1 MGRAPQKLSISKQ
14 KTPIQKGT
22 RIGNT
27 EMRTEFTGDGISI
40 RRLYQIDVVRPKH
53 GNGKF
58 RPVPAPKIFLTRLH
72 PGATLM
78 VAAPLLAMGFGFQVF
93 FPVGLI
99 SVTGAVI
106 CVFSSA
112 RASRLV
118 TGQLAFRLM
127 QDLASADA
135 DRRALVLAELNETP
149 GRVSPFGSACEKTSA
164 IIHR

>member
-1 MGRAPQKLSISKQ
+1 MAP
-14 KTPIQKGT
+14 
-22 RIGNT
+22 
-27 EMRTEFTGDGISI
+27 
-40 RRLYQIDVVRPKH
+40 
-53 GNGKF
+53 
-58 RPVPAPKIFLTRLH
+58 PKIFLTRLH

-93 FPVGLI
+93 FPVALI

-112 RASRLV
+112 LASRLV
-118 TGQLAFRLM
+118 TGQIALRLI

-149 GRVSPFGSACEKTSA
+149 GRVSPVGSACEKTDEMRQGRS
-164 IIHR
+164 